1 MNKIKAI
8 VFDMDG
14 VLIDAKD
21 WHYEALNEALN
32 LFGYEI
38 SRHDHLTTFDGL
50 PTRVKLEMLSV
61 ERGLPRKLHDFISS
75 MKQIY
80 TMQMVASRCKP
91 IFQHEYALSKLK
103 SKGYKLGLASNAVRN
118 SVEAMMEKSN
128 LMQYLDS
135 VISNEDVEKPKP
147 DPEIYLQSMK
157 ELGVEPKEMM
167 ILEDNDH
174 GIKAARAS
182 GGFVMEIDTIQDVHL
197 ENIMQHLN
205 SFERED
211 T

>member
-128 LMQYLDS
+128 LIQYLDS
-135 VISNEDVEKPKP
+135 VISNEDVDKPKP
-147 DPEIYLQSMK
+147 DPEIYLKSMK

-197 ENIMQHLN
+197 ENIMQHLSN
-205 SFERED
+205 FERED

>member
-1 MNKIKAI
+1 M
-8 VFDMDG
+8 
-14 VLIDAKD
+14 
-21 WHYEALNEALN
+21 
-32 LFGYEI
+32 
-38 SRHDHLTTFDGL
+38 
-50 PTRVKLEMLSV
+50 
-61 ERGLPRKLHDFISS
+61 
-75 MKQIY
+75 
-80 TMQMVASRCKP
+80 
-91 IFQHEYALSKLK
+91 
-103 SKGYKLGLASNAVRN
+103 GLASNAVRN

-197 ENIMQHLN
+197 ENIMQHLS